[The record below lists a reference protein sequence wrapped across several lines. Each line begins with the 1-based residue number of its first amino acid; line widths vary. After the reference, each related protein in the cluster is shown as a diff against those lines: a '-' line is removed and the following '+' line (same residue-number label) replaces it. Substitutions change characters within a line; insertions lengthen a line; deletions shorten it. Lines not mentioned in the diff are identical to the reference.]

1 MLLGLSSQVRNIL
14 PNHDH
19 IIHSCEGTPGLPLFH
34 LMDSFIPANQW
45 CPCPV
50 QLVAFPEY
58 YNNHPSILWS
68 NQNTKVIQT
77 HVYNHRY
84 NAFLI
89 FGSHVGWLFSTSAIS
104 IHALSG
110 YTQWWWFVELVTIL
124 PLMSR
129 RKWLFQNQYDP
140 IDPISKIIPNVG
152 IAATN
157 ANISIMSIPNSCFKH
172 PWRSVL
178 RNLATLHSETSRPSH
193 GWWIPLLLPLF
204 VPVQSITLGE
214 TNSCQHPSFF

>member
-1 MLLGLSSQVRNIL
+1 MLLGHKLASEEYTAKSRPHYPQLRRDARPTFVPPDGFIHPSQSMMSMSCPTGGISRIL
-14 PNHDH
+14 
-19 IIHSCEGTPGLPLFH
+19 
-34 LMDSFIPANQW
+34 
-45 CPCPV
+45 
-50 QLVAFPEY
+50 Y
-58 YNNHPSILWS
+58 NHPSILWS

-89 FGSHVGWLFSTSAIS
+89 FGSHVGWLFSTSVIS

-172 PWRSVL
+172 SWRSVL

>member
-1 MLLGLSSQVRNIL
+1 MLLGQKLASEEYTAKSRPHYPQLRRDAR
-14 PNHDH
+14 P
-19 IIHSCEGTPGLPLFH
+19 TFLFH

-58 YNNHPSILWS
+58 YIITHQFSEA
-68 NQNTKVIQT
+68 TKTRKVVQT

-84 NAFLI
+84 NAFVI
-89 FGSHVGWLFSTSAIS
+89 FGSHVGWLFSTSVIS

-129 RKWLFQNQYDP
+129 RTWLFQNQYDP

-178 RNLATLHSETSRPSH
+178 RNLATLHS
-193 GWWIPLLLPLF
+193 
-204 VPVQSITLGE
+204 
-214 TNSCQHPSFF
+214 CQHPVPAMAGESLCCYPNSCRYNP